1 MSTPQHIFALTKNE
15 QRVVIVIMILLLAG
29 TVTKRYRDVHSH
41 LPLPPA
47 TTAPSPPLSDED
59 QTAPDGAADH

>member
-1 MSTPQHIFALTKNE
+1 MNTPQHIFALTKNE
-15 QRVVIVIMILLLAG
+15 QRVVIVIMIVLLAG
-29 TVTKRYRDVHSH
+29 SVTKRYHDLHSH
-41 LPLPPA
+41 LPLPAA

>member
-1 MSTPQHIFALTKNE
+1 MNTPQHIFALTKNE
-15 QRVVIVIMILLLAG
+15 QRVVIVIVIALLAG

-41 LPLPPA
+41 LPLPAA
-47 TTAPSPPLSDED
+47 TTAPSPALSDED